1 MIQCDFYH
9 RTDVNNEDAGNSILV
24 HIPFQYIKLPFSLK
38 LERNTREKVD
48 RFNVQL
54 NEGILTYNFINY
66 QSILE

>member
-1 MIQCDFYH
+1 MQ
-9 RTDVNNEDAGNSILV
+9 EILFSS
-24 HIPFQYIKLPFSLK
+24 IPFQYIKLPFSLK

-66 QSILE
+66 QIILE